1 MRGVFSDTSNSGGVN
16 LKNARFVFFFAF
28 AFSLLF
34 IMILLFPQ
42 FRSSDSRV
50 TIPIRAS
57 APSRFSNGITISEGK
72 WHHLVEEDGG
82 YFCYFYDHNNQLIR
96 TEGPLAKLPKIN
108 LVNEQIIHYSV
119 QAGTGIGTQWGYF
132 YDGKIGAFSDVYSCI
147 LDYTDHLVAYADG
160 HTIIVCDIFNPA
172 NKLANITD
180 FRYAFSDVAF
190 PFIGAAFSETDSTI
204 EITYLYGENFHKIT
218 EVFRLKE

>member
-1 MRGVFSDTSNSGGVN
+1 MRGVFTDTSNSGGVN
-16 LKNARFVFFFAF
+16 LKNTRYVFLFVL

-34 IMILLFPQ
+34 LLILLFAQ

-50 TIPIRAS
+50 TIPVSESTRS
-57 APSRFSNGITISEGK
+57 LFSHCATIAESK
-72 WHHLVEEDGG
+72 WYHLVEKDNS
-82 YFCYFYDHNNQLIR
+82 YFCYFYNHNNQLIR

-108 LVNEQIIHYSV
+108 LVNEQILYFSV

-132 YDGKIGAFSDVYSCI
+132 YDGEACVFSDVYSCI
-147 LDYTDHLVAYADG
+147 VDYTDHLVAYADG

-172 NKLANITD
+172 NRLANITN

-190 PFIGAAFSETDSTI
+190 PFIGAAFLETDSTI
-204 EITYLYGENFHKIT
+204 EITYLHGENFQQIT
-218 EVFRLKE
+218 EVFRLQE